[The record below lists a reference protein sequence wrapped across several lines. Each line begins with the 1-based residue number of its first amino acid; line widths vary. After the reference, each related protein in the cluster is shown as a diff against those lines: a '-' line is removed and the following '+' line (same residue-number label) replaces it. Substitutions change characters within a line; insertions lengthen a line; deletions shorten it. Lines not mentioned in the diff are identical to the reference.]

1 MILKIKLSH
10 KIYFTLYYVLL
21 LVLYLFE
28 VKEYYYWRYISFLK
42 DTVYDISTLRLILG
56 FLIFRLNLL
65 FLEKLDKTKFYYA
78 IISIIFILVT
88 IPSLIAFSSAN
99 MYPYKLLFFHQLFFF
114 SLYYFSKIKV
124 NLSRIPRFNKN
135 QSLYILLFVIVVG
148 TLPYIMIYG
157 PHINLNNLLLMDVY
171 QTRALMS
178 RLSNPYFGYTYSPFT
193 KIIIPLFIIF
203 SLEAK
208 NYLFTFFGVLFLL
221 LFYLFGAHKT
231 VYLGI
236 VIVFIFYKL
245 SYSNLSVKVLKYSN
259 ILIVV
264 STILALFLV
273 DDLWILIF
281 RRLHFVPTLLD
292 ICYLDFFENNY
303 LYWSESIF
311 KSFVKYPY
319 DMNHANVIGEY
330 YFKKSD
336 MGANNGLISD
346 GYMNMGSIGVFVN
359 VILVSIYFMIINNL
373 NVPSRYFG
381 LFFLTL
387 ISFISSSMFTV
398 LFTHGGIILLLTVI
412 FFMNEKEP

>member
-1 MILKIKLSH
+1 
-10 KIYFTLYYVLL
+10 
-21 LVLYLFE
+21 
-28 VKEYYYWRYISFLK
+28 
-42 DTVYDISTLRLILG
+42 
-56 FLIFRLNLL
+56 
-65 FLEKLDKTKFYYA
+65 
-78 IISIIFILVT
+78 
-88 IPSLIAFSSAN
+88 
-99 MYPYKLLFFHQLFFF
+99 
-114 SLYYFSKIKV
+114 
-124 NLSRIPRFNKN
+124 
-135 QSLYILLFVIVVG
+135 
-148 TLPYIMIYG
+148 
-157 PHINLNNLLLMDVY
+157 
-171 QTRALMS
+171 MS